1 MNWEYTKMSDREM
14 VHRLLYF
21 ALVEMRDRGRLAKDS
36 VVFHLADL
44 LHNVPLALLK
54 ADPASDEDY
63 ERILSSMRQRAQE
76 LGCEGWID
84 QHLSSEPQS
93 RQSQQDKQRK
103 EVPA

>member
-1 MNWEYTKMSDREM
+1 MSWEYTKMSDRDM

-21 ALVEMRDRGRLAKDS
+21 ALVEMRERGRLANDS

-63 ERILSSMRQRAQE
+63 EQILTSMRQRAQE
-76 LGCEGWID
+76 LGCQSWID
-84 QHLSSEPQS
+84 QHVSSESQS
-93 RQSQQDKQRK
+93 RESKQDKHRK